1 MAKSFGIIKNMD
13 QIKSSP
19 KDVFTHILS
28 IIMLY
33 TAAGSFIALIFQY
46 INLLFPDPLEGGYY
60 YSFASTIRWS
70 MASLIVVFPAL
81 LFVMRMLAQ
90 DYAKH
95 PEHKELRIRK
105 WLVYFTLFAAA
116 IIIGGDLISLIYNF
130 LEGDLTTRFALK
142 ILTIFVVAGMIFY
155 YYLRDLREGWRGTTL
170 KFLAYGTAIVVFAG
184 ILVGFFTAGSPFVAR
199 MRKFDD
205 RRVGDLQ
212 MIQGEI
218 IHYWTQKGKL
228 PAAVS
233 DLRNSISGF
242 AAPADPKS
250 GAAYEYKINSELS
263 FDLCASF
270 ELSLAADPT
279 GVGVTYPKVAPYE
292 PYGPYGRYGENW
304 DHGTGRACFNR
315 VIDPQLYKP
324 QKLENRI

>member
-1 MAKSFGIIKNMD
+1 ME

-19 KDVFTHILS
+19 KDVFIHLLS
-28 IIMLY
+28 IIALY

-46 INLLFPDPLEGGYY
+46 INLLFPDPLEVGYY

-70 MASLIVVFPAL
+70 MASLIVVFPAY

-105 WLVYFTLFAAA
+105 WLVHFTLFVAA

-130 LEGDLTTRFALK
+130 LEGDLTMRFALK

-155 YYLRDLREGWRGTTL
+155 YYLRDLREGWRGAAL
-170 KFLAYGTAIVVFAG
+170 KFIGYGTAIVVLVG
-184 ILVGFFTAGSPFVAR
+184 ILAGFFTAGSPFVAR

-212 MIQGEI
+212 MIQNEI
-218 IHYWTQKGKL
+218 INYWTQKSKL
-228 PAAVS
+228 PLMVL
-233 DLRNSISGF
+233 DLRNSINGF
-242 AAPADPKS
+242 AAPVDPKS
-250 GAAYEYKINSELS
+250 GTAYEYKINSELS
-263 FDLCASF
+263 FDLCANF
-270 ELSLAADPT
+270 ELSSSADA
-279 GVGVTYPKVAPYE
+279 VGSGSAYPKAVS
-292 PYGPYGRYGENW
+292 YGPYGQYDQNW
-304 DHGTGRACFNR
+304 DHGAGKECFNR
-315 VIDPQLYKP
+315 TIDPQMYKP
-324 QKLENRI
+324 IKM